1 MPPDANGKGEAH
13 GHGHGAHGRGDD
25 HEHRHDHDHDQDA
38 GHGHAHGHEHGHEHA
53 VKQAPSD
60 AGETDAATAAT
71 ERRQARRLFLVLLV
85 IAAFF
90 VVELIGAKAARSD
103 VLEAD
108 AYHLLM
114 DVFALAISLGAMR
127 LATRRPSPRF
137 TFGLRRVEP
146 LAALLNGVLV
156 FGVVIELMRDSL
168 QHLANPTMPHENIML
183 MVATAA
189 LVVNGFSAW
198 ILHGAMHNHAG
209 HPHAHAHAHAHA
221 PPPAPARAP
230 ALALAPAPADEDEGH
245 HADAHAH
252 HLNLRGAW
260 LHLLGDA
267 LGSFAA
273 LIAGVAIKYGAS
285 PIVDPLAS
293 FLVVAILVV
302 GALRLVRDAGLV
314 LLDAAPP
321 RLPVARVRKVVLAH
335 PGVHAIHALH
345 VWSLGTGHDAVT
357 VHVTADGVDPD
368 LGTRLGDVL
377 RTKFEAEFV
386 TVQVERVET
395 ASNSVPPSS
404 CAKGD

>member
-1 MPPDANGKGEAH
+1 MPPDANGKSHDHGHHHDHDKGHEQDDGHEH
-13 GHGHGAHGRGDD
+13 GHGHGH
-25 HEHRHDHDHDQDA
+25 
-38 GHGHAHGHEHGHEHA
+38 GHGEQHSDRP
-53 VKQAPSD
+53 VKKPPRDKA
-60 AGETDAATAAT
+60 ETDAATAAT
-71 ERRQARRLFLVLLV
+71 ERRQARRLLLVLVV

-90 VVELIGAKAARSD
+90 VVELLGAKAARSD

-127 LATRRPSPRF
+127 LATRRPSARF

-146 LAALLNGVLV
+146 LAALVNGVLV
-156 FGVVIELMRDSL
+156 FGVVIELVRDSL
-168 QHLANPTMPHENIML
+168 QHLANPTMPRSNIML
-183 MVATAA
+183 IVATAA

-198 ILHGAMHNHAG
+198 ILHGAMHGHAG
-209 HPHAHAHAHAHA
+209 HSHAGHSHA
-221 PPPAPARAP
+221 PPPALASAT
-230 ALALAPAPADEDEGH
+230 ALASAAAPTDEDEGH

-267 LGSFAA
+267 LGSCAA
-273 LIAGVAIKYGAS
+273 FIAGVAIKYGAS

-293 FLVVAILVV
+293 FLVVAILVI

-335 PGVHAIHALH
+335 PGVVKVHALH

-377 RTKFEAEFV
+377 RTKFEAEYV

-395 ASNSVPPSS
+395 EANSVPPSS
-404 CAKGD
+404 CASGD

>member
-1 MPPDANGKGEAH
+1 VH
-13 GHGHGAHGRGDD
+13 GHGHGHA
-25 HEHRHDHDHDQDA
+25 E
-38 GHGHAHGHEHGHEHA
+38 GHGHSDPPK
-53 VKQAPSD
+53 KQAPRD
-60 AGETDAATAAT
+60 KAETDAATAAT
-71 ERRQARRLFLVLLV
+71 ERRQARRLLLVLFV

-90 VVELIGAKAARSD
+90 VVELLGAKAARSD

-114 DVFALAISLGAMR
+114 DVFALGISLGAMR

-146 LAALLNGVLV
+146 LAALVNGVLV
-156 FGVVIELMRDSL
+156 FGVVIELVRDSL
-168 QHLANPTMPHENIML
+168 QHLADPTMPRSNIML
-183 MVATAA
+183 IVATAA

-198 ILHGAMHNHAG
+198 ILHGAMHGHAG
-209 HPHAHAHAHAHA
+209 HSHGHGHSHA
-221 PPPAPARAP
+221 PAPALAPAPAPAP
-230 ALALAPAPADEDEGH
+230 ALALAPAPAPPDEDEGH

-273 LIAGVAIKYGAS
+273 FIAGVAIKYGAS

-293 FLVVAILVV
+293 FLVVAILII

-335 PGVHAIHALH
+335 PGVVQVHALH

-357 VHVTADGVDPD
+357 VHVTADGADPD

-377 RTKFEAEFV
+377 RTKFEAEYV

-395 ASNSVPPSS
+395 ETNSVPPSS
-404 CAKGD
+404 CATGD

>member
-1 MPPDANGKGEAH
+1 MADTNGKADVRAVKVAH
-13 GHGHGAHGRGDD
+13 GHDHG
-25 HEHRHDHDHDQDA
+25 HDHDHDHD
-38 GHGHAHGHEHGHEHA
+38 HAHAHEHPPAASVTSPASAA
-53 VKQAPSD
+53 VPKSGKD
-60 AGETDAATAAT
+60 DEATAAN
-71 ERRQARRLFLVLLV
+71 EKRQARRLLLVLLV
-85 IAAFF
+85 IAGFF
-90 VVELIGAKAARSD
+90 VFELMGAKAARSD

-114 DVFALAISLGAMR
+114 DVFALGISLGAMR

-146 LAALLNGVLV
+146 LAALVNGVLV
-156 FGVVIELMRDSL
+156 FGVAIELIRDSME
-168 QHLANPTMPHENIML
+168 HMANPTMPKSGLML
-183 MVATAA
+183 IVASSA
-189 LVVNGFSAW
+189 LVVNAFSAW
-198 ILHGAMHNHAG
+198 VLHGAMHGHAG
-209 HPHAHAHAHAHA
+209 HGHAHAHAGHSHGHDHAKHA
-221 PPPAPARAP
+221 DAAA
-230 ALALAPAPADEDEGH
+230 ADDDDEGH
-245 HADAHAH
+245 HAAAHAH

-273 LIAGVAIKYGAS
+273 FIAGVAIRYGAS

-293 FLVVAILVV
+293 FLVVAILVI

-321 RLPVARVRKVVLAH
+321 RLPVARVRKVVLAY
-335 PGVHAIHALH
+335 PGVKGVHALH

-357 VHVTADGVDPD
+357 VHVSADGVDPD

-377 RTKFEAEFV
+377 RTKFEAEYV

-395 ASNSVPPSS
+395 EATKGSVAPSS
-404 CAKGD
+404 CKPTE

>member
-1 MPPDANGKGEAH
+1 MASEENRKSH
-13 GHGHGAHGRGDD
+13 G
-25 HEHRHDHDHDQDA
+25 HDHDHD
-38 GHGHAHGHEHGHEHA
+38 HEHGHGRGNPDSP
-53 VKQAPSD
+53 VK
-60 AGETDAATAAT
+60 AGPRDKVETDAATAAT
-71 ERRQARRLFLVLLV
+71 ERRQARRLLLVLLV

-90 VVELIGAKAARSD
+90 VVELLGAKAARSD

-146 LAALLNGVLV
+146 LAALVNGVLV
-156 FGVVIELMRDSL
+156 FGVVIELVRDSL
-168 QHLANPTMPHENIML
+168 QHLANPTMPRSNIML
-183 MVATAA
+183 IVATAA

-198 ILHGAMHNHAG
+198 ILHGAMHGHAG
-209 HPHAHAHAHAHA
+209 HSHAGHSH
-221 PPPAPARAP
+221 APAR
-230 ALALAPAPADEDEGH
+230 APAPADEDEGH

-273 LIAGVAIKYGAS
+273 FIAGVAIKYGAS

-293 FLVVAILVV
+293 FLVVAILII

-335 PGVHAIHALH
+335 PGVVQVHALH
-345 VWSLGTGHDAVT
+345 VWSLGTGHDAVM

-377 RTKFEAEFV
+377 RTKFEAEYV
-386 TVQVERVET
+386 TVQVERVAT
-395 ASNSVPPSS
+395 ASSSVHPSS
-404 CAKGD
+404 CASGD

>member
-1 MPPDANGKGEAH
+1 MASEENRKSH
-13 GHGHGAHGRGDD
+13 G
-25 HEHRHDHDHDQDA
+25 HDHDHD
-38 GHGHAHGHEHGHEHA
+38 HEHGHGNSDPP
-53 VKQAPSD
+53 VK
-60 AGETDAATAAT
+60 AGPRDKVETDAATAAT
-71 ERRQARRLFLVLLV
+71 ERRQARRLLLVLLV

-90 VVELIGAKAARSD
+90 VVELLGAKAARSD

-146 LAALLNGVLV
+146 LAALVNGVLV
-156 FGVVIELMRDSL
+156 FGVVIELVRDSL
-168 QHLANPTMPHENIML
+168 QHLANPTMPRSNIML
-183 MVATAA
+183 IVATAA

-198 ILHGAMHNHAG
+198 ILHGAMHSHAG
-209 HPHAHAHAHAHA
+209 HSHAGHSH
-221 PPPAPARAP
+221 APAR
-230 ALALAPAPADEDEGH
+230 APAPADEDEGH

-273 LIAGVAIKYGAS
+273 FIAGVAIKYGAS

-293 FLVVAILVV
+293 FLVVAILII

-335 PGVHAIHALH
+335 PGVVQVHALH
-345 VWSLGTGHDAVT
+345 VWSLGTGHDAVM

-377 RTKFEAEFV
+377 RTKFEAEYV

-395 ASNSVPPSS
+395 ASSSVHPSS
-404 CAKGD
+404 CASGD

>member
-1 MPPDANGKGEAH
+1 MASDANGKSQAH
-13 GHGHGAHGRGDD
+13 D
-25 HEHRHDHDHDQDA
+25 
-38 GHGHAHGHEHGHEHA
+38 HEHGHEHEHEHEHGHHGHA
-53 VKQAPSD
+53 DGHGHAARSVKPGPHDRAES
-60 AGETDAATAAT
+60 DAATAAT
-71 ERRQARRLFLVLLV
+71 ERRQARRLLLVLFV

-90 VVELIGAKAARSD
+90 VVELLGAKAARSD

-127 LATRRPSPRF
+127 LATRRPSARF

-146 LAALLNGVLV
+146 LAALVNGVLV
-156 FGVVIELMRDSL
+156 FGVVIELVRDSL
-168 QHLANPTMPHENIML
+168 QHLADPTMPRSNIML
-183 MVATAA
+183 IVATAA

-198 ILHGAMHNHAG
+198 ILHGAMHGHAG
-209 HPHAHAHAHAHA
+209 HSHAGHSH
-221 PPPAPARAP
+221 APARAP
-230 ALALAPAPADEDEGH
+230 APAPAPSDEDEGH

-273 LIAGVAIKYGAS
+273 FIAGVAIKYGAS

-293 FLVVAILVV
+293 FLVVAILVI

-335 PGVHAIHALH
+335 PGVLQVHALH

-377 RTKFEAEFV
+377 RTKFEAEYV

-395 ASNSVPPSS
+395 ASSSVPPSS
-404 CAKGD
+404 CASGD